1 MFRNKLTGEGVSFL
15 TNEFELSRRNDES
28 SHLENE
34 IHAVNMLQFFFKF
47 LWEHRDF
54 FSEFYSMA
62 DLKYIVLL

>member
-15 TNEFELSRRNDES
+15 TSKFELSRRDDES

-34 IHAVNMLQFFFKF
+34 IQAVNMLQFFFKF

-54 FSEFYSMA
+54 SEFYSVT

>member
-1 MFRNKLTGEGVSFL
+1 MFRNKLTGEGISFL
-15 TNEFELSRRNDES
+15 ISKSELSRKNDES

-34 IHAVNMLQFFFKF
+34 IHAVNMLQFFFFKF

-54 FSEFYSMA
+54 SEFYSVV

>member
-1 MFRNKLTGEGVSFL
+1 MFRNKLTGEGISFL
-15 TNEFELSRRNDES
+15 TSKSELSRKNDES

-54 FSEFYSMA
+54 SEFYSVA